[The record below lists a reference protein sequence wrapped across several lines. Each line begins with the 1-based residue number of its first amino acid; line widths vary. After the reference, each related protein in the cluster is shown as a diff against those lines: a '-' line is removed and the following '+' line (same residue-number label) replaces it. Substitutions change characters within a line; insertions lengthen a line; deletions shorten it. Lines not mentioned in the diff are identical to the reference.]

1 MPATRPYEP
10 SDRAAAIDALG
21 NSRAVDQTSHRIVTA
36 KAGAAAGI
44 APWFERGPGREPSL
58 GWVKLPGD
66 DRRLFYQLIEA
77 CAQDALD
84 RSYQHA
90 SFTVHDARL
99 LSLIQHTFTVEPQ
112 PAAWGPDSGQATSW
126 EIRVDLQDA
135 LAQLRRVLVA

>member
-10 SDRAAAIDALG
+10 SDRAAAIDGLG
-21 NSRAVDQTSHRIVTA
+21 DARAVDQMSHRMVTA
-36 KAGAAAGI
+36 DAGAAAGI
-44 APWFERGPGREPSL
+44 ALWIEPGPGGEPLL
-58 GWVKLPGD
+58 GEVKLPGD

-84 RSYQHA
+84 RGHAHA

-99 LSLIQHTFTVEPQ
+99 LSLIERDFIVEPR
-112 PAAWGPDSGQATSW
+112 PAAWDPASGAAVSW

-135 LAQLRRVLVA
+135 LDQLRRALDA

>member
-1 MPATRPYEP
+1 MPATKPYEP
-10 SDRAAAIDALG
+10 SDRAAAIDELG

-44 APWFERGPGREPSL
+44 ALWIEPGPGGEPYL
-58 GWVKLPGD
+58 GEVKLPGD

-99 LSLIQHTFTVEPQ
+99 LSLIQRDFSVEAL
-112 PAAWGPDSGQATSW
+112 PAAWDPDSGQATSW

-135 LAQLRRVLVA
+135 LAQLRRVLDA

>member
-1 MPATRPYEP
+1 MPATKPYEP

-21 NSRAVDQTSHRIVTA
+21 DSRAVDQTSHRIVTA
-36 KAGAAAGI
+36 KAGAAAGL
-44 APWFERGPGREPSL
+44 ALWMEPGPGGEPYL
-58 GWVKLPGD
+58 GEVKPPRD

-84 RSYQHA
+84 RGHQHA

-99 LSLIQHTFTVEPQ
+99 LSLIQRDFNVEPQ
-112 PAAWGPDSGQATSW
+112 PSAWEPDSGQAASW

-135 LAQLRRVLVA
+135 LVQLRRALAA